1 MVKQD
6 KFNKFYIIYLWT
18 LFIIL
23 IGIWMIGVI
32 TIPQSVQ
39 AQDVIETKEV
49 DQLCKTLQ
57 DENAQLR
64 LELQNLKDEKFNA
77 SFLSCKKFCGR

>member
-1 MVKQD
+1 MTQKKKKTTNKKPRKRTQTKKLIKQT
-6 KFNKFYIIYLWT
+6 IIQQA
-18 LFIIL
+18 
-23 IGIWMIGVI
+23 
-32 TIPQSVQ
+32 IPNYS
-39 AQDVIETKEV
+39 A

-77 SFLSCKKFCGR
+77 SFLSRKKFCGR

>member
-39 AQDVIETKEV
+39 AQDVIETKEA
-49 DQLCKTLQ
+49 DQLCKALR
-57 DENAQLR
+57 DENTQLR
-64 LELQNLKDEKFNA
+64 LELQNLKDEKFSA

>member
-39 AQDVIETKEV
+39 AQDVIETKEA